1 MRCGYKVMKSVFLN
15 DTVLLLRNHDL
26 LFKLNGGKWIL
37 IKPKVSILLKLV
49 LEKEC
54 QMTRKLHNCF

>member
-1 MRCGYKVMKSVFLN
+1 MKSVFLN